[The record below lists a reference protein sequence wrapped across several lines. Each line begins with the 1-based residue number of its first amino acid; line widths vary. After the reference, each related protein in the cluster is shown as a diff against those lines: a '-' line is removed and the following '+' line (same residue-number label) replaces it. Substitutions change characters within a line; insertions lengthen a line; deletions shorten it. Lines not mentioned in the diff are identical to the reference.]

1 MTLASLFKSQK
12 ERPLRFVPR
21 PVFILLLVFLSF
33 QVVLNKQLPEQE
45 AVARKL
51 PDVPNINL
59 LQLGAFADKIALS
72 KFLMLW
78 LQAFDNQPGISI
90 PFRELDYL
98 RVRDWLESILGL
110 DPLSQYPL
118 LSASRVYSEVTDDD
132 KKRIMLSFIRDK
144 FKEDPERRWPW
155 MAHAVYVAKHQLK
168 DLEYALSLA
177 KEIRES
183 VPSGTAPAW
192 VRQMEIYI
200 LEDMDA
206 VESAMVLIGGLMESG
221 QIKDEN
227 ELRYL
232 KQKLEELKQQKSQ
245 GTGSS
250 LTSRP

>member
-1 MTLASLFKSQK
+1 MN
-12 ERPLRFVPR
+12 E
-21 PVFILLLVFLSF
+21 
-33 QVVLNKQLPEQE
+33 QLPGREV
-45 AVARKL
+45 VAKRL
-51 PDVPNINL
+51 PDVPDIKL

-90 PFRELDYL
+90 PFMELDYL
-98 RVRDWLESILGL
+98 LVRDWLESILDL

-118 LSASRVYSEVTDDD
+118 LSASRVYSEVPDDD
-132 KKRIMLSFIRDK
+132 KKRIMLSFIRNK
-144 FKEDPERRWPW
+144 FREDPVRRWPW

-168 DLEYALSLA
+168 DLEFALSLA

-192 VRQMEIYI
+192 ARQMEIYI
-200 LEDMDA
+200 LEDMDE

-221 QIKDEN
+221 QITDEN

-232 KQKLEELKQQKSQ
+232 KQKLADLKQHKSE
-245 GTGSS
+245 TGSS